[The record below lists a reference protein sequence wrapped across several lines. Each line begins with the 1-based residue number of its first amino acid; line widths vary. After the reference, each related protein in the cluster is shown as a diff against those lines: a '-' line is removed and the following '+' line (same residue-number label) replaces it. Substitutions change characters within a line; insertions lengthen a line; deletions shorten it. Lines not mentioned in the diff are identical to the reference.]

1 MRRVIFYS
9 WQSDLPNRCN
19 RGLIQSALGE
29 AASIIAAADAIAIEP
44 VVDRDTQNVPGSP
57 DIASTIFAKITGA
70 NIFVADVS
78 IVTRA
83 QDMRPTPNPNVLIEL
98 GYALKKLGHE
108 RIILV
113 FNRSFGKVEELPF
126 DLRMRRVLV
135 YEMPQDEKNRTS
147 ERTKLERQLEE
158 ALRVALAAVQEGEP
172 LAIPAVT
179 AIENVE
185 PKRRIILRNNLG
197 EILKRLDAL
206 EPKKHRDGGTADE
219 LIAGIGS
226 NQEVV
231 AEFSKIAE
239 TIALMDDTESAED
252 VYRWFGKIFDR
263 YILPDGYS
271 GRFSEA
277 DQDFF
282 KFAGHEMFITMF
294 AFLIRERRWETVRR
308 LIDEPIATRTRRGP
322 ANVTWEYA
330 SEHLSLLLQESNK
343 RRRVSLHGDL
353 LKERHAEGGG
363 LATIA
368 PLQDLMDA
376 DFFLF
381 LLSRTLKDNSSFDLR
396 YWRAWS
402 CLNLKQ
408 VPIFVR
414 NSERMQYAQNV
425 AKVLNLPS
433 IDEYKRVLV
442 ERGPDLAKLFQSGW
456 WDYPIQKSD
465 VDKIGTR

>member
-1 MRRVIFYS
+1 
-9 WQSDLPNRCN
+9 
-19 RGLIQSALGE
+19 LIQGALEE
-29 AASIIAAADAIAIEP
+29 AASRIAADDTIAVEP

-57 DIASTIFAKITGA
+57 DISSTIFSKITGA
-70 NIFVADVS
+70 DIFVADIS

-98 GYALKKLGHE
+98 GYALKALGHE
-108 RIILV
+108 RIISV

-135 YEMPQDEKNRTS
+135 YEMPKDAKDRAS
-147 ERTKLERQLEE
+147 ERTKLAKQLEE
-158 ALRVALAAVQEGEP
+158 ALRVALAAVPEGDP
-172 LAIPAVT
+172 PGIPAVT
-179 AIENVE
+179 AIEDAE
-185 PKRRIILRNNLG
+185 PKRRIILRNDLG
-197 EILKRLDAL
+197 GILKKLDAL

-226 NQEVV
+226 AQEVV

-239 TIALMDDTESAED
+239 TIALMDDVESAED

-271 GRFSEA
+271 GRYSEA
-277 DQDFF
+277 DQDFV
-282 KFAGHEMFITMF
+282 KFVGHEMFITMF
-294 AFLIRERRWETVRR
+294 GFLIRERRWETIRR

-322 ANVTWEYA
+322 GNVTWEYA
-330 SEHLSLLLQESNK
+330 SEHLPLLIQESDK
-343 RRRVSLHGDL
+343 RKRISLHGDL

-368 PLQDLMDA
+368 SLQDLMDA

-381 LLSRTLKDNSSFDLR
+381 LLSRTLKDNSGFDLR
-396 YWRAWS
+396 FWRAWS

-414 NSERMQYAQNV
+414 NSERTQYAENV
-425 AKVLNLPS
+425 AKVLKLPS
-433 IDEYKRVLV
+433 IDEYKKVLV
-442 ERGPDLAKLFQSGW
+442 ERGPELAKLFQSGW

-465 VDKIGTR
+465 VDKIATR